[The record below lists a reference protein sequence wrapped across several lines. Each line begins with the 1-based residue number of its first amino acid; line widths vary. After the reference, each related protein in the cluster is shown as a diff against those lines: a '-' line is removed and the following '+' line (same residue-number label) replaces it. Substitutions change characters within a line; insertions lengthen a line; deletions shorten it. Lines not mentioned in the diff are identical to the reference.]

1 MPGHSNFI
9 KEMHLVK
16 LNEKHIRQIV
26 SDTVVGR
33 PWPNDT
39 KKDRKTSNRNMV
51 TPVPND
57 LGGTLTS
64 MM

>member
-1 MPGHSNFI
+1 
-9 KEMHLVK
+9 MHLVK